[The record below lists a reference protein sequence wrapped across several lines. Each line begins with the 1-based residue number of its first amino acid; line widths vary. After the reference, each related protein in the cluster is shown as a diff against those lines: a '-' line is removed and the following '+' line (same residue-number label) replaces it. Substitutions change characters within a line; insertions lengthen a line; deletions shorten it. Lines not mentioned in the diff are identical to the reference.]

1 MTKVM
6 AGMFI
11 VMMGAIL
18 LGSAYLGGEITGD
31 QLSQLFGIN

>member
-11 VMMGAIL
+11 VMLAAIM

-31 QLSQLFGIN
+31 QLSRLFGVN